1 MIKRSRILA
10 FFLLLIFIGSLMGTT
25 TNSVLQDIKL
35 GLDLQG
41 GFEVLYD
48 VESLNKGQEV
58 NNDTLVH
65 TVDALN
71 RRINVLGVSE
81 PNIQIEGK
89 RIRVQLAGIEDQ
101 SEAREILGT
110 QAELTF
116 RDVNDN
122 IMMDGT
128 DLVEGSAKFT
138 IDSRTNQPVVV
149 VEMKDRKKWQNVTQ
163 TVVDMYPNN
172 KLVIWMDFEEGVD
185 SYAEAAASGSSK
197 LLSDPAVRQV
207 FTSTEVTIEGNF
219 TKEEAEN
226 LASLLNAG
234 SLPVKLTEVYSTSV
248 GAQFGEEALTKT
260 ITAGII
266 GIALIFLFMIVFYRF
281 PGFIATITLSIYV
294 YLILVVFDWM
304 NAVLTLPGIAALI
317 LGVGMAVDAN
327 ILTYERLKEELKVG
341 RSLKAAFQAG
351 NKTSFVTILDA
362 NITTLL
368 AAGVLFFFGTS
379 SVKGFATMLIVS
391 ILMSFLTAVYGSRL
405 FLWLWIN
412 SGFLKDKPGW
422 FGVKRS
428 SIHQLSENKTT
439 LELHT
444 PFDRFDFV
452 KNRKKFYVITSAL
465 LVAGIIILSIFRLN
479 LGIDFTS
486 GTRVEIDAGKPVTAE
501 EISTELDAINLSSS
515 DIVLSGDEKDRG
527 VVRYKGEL
535 TQQEIADLKAH
546 FSEKYG
552 SEPNVSTVSPTV
564 GKELAKNALYALAIA
579 ALGIIIYVSF
589 RFEYTMGIASILG
602 LLHDAFFIIA
612 VFSFIRLEVDITFI
626 AAVLTIVGY
635 SINDTIVTFDRIR
648 ENLKAKRRLK
658 TEEDIADVVNKGLRQ
673 TLTRSINTILTVIV
687 TVVALLIFG
696 SESILNFSVALLV
709 GLIAGTYSS
718 IFISAQIWYDL
729 KVRELRKNG
738 PIDTV
743 KEKKK
748 WSSDEP
754 QV

>member
-1 MIKRSRILA
+1 MVKRSRILA

-25 TNSVLQDIKL
+25 TNSVLKDIKL

-48 VESLNKGQEV
+48 VEAIHDDQVV
-58 NNDTLVH
+58 NNDTLIH
-65 TVDALN
+65 TVEAL
-71 RRINVLGVSE
+71 RKRIDVLGVSE
-81 PNIQIEGK
+81 PNYQIEGK
-89 RIRVQLAGIEDQ
+89 RIRVQLAGIDDQ
-101 SEAREILGT
+101 AEAREILGT

-149 VEMKDRKKWQNVTQ
+149 VEMKDKKKWQNVTQ

-185 SYAEAAASGSSK
+185 SYAEAAVSGSSK

-341 RSLKAAFQAG
+341 RSLKA
-351 NKTSFVTILDA
+351 
-362 NITTLL
+362 
-368 AAGVLFFFGTS
+368 
-379 SVKGFATMLIVS
+379 
-391 ILMSFLTAVYGSRL
+391 
-405 FLWLWIN
+405 
-412 SGFLKDKPGW
+412 
-422 FGVKRS
+422 
-428 SIHQLSENKTT
+428 
-439 LELHT
+439 
-444 PFDRFDFV
+444 
-452 KNRKKFYVITSAL
+452 
-465 LVAGIIILSIFRLN
+465 
-479 LGIDFTS
+479 
-486 GTRVEIDAGKPVTAE
+486 
-501 EISTELDAINLSSS
+501 
-515 DIVLSGDEKDRG
+515 
-527 VVRYKGEL
+527 
-535 TQQEIADLKAH
+535 
-546 FSEKYG
+546 
-552 SEPNVSTVSPTV
+552 
-564 GKELAKNALYALAIA
+564 
-579 ALGIIIYVSF
+579 
-589 RFEYTMGIASILG
+589 
-602 LLHDAFFIIA
+602 
-612 VFSFIRLEVDITFI
+612 
-626 AAVLTIVGY
+626 
-635 SINDTIVTFDRIR
+635 
-648 ENLKAKRRLK
+648 
-658 TEEDIADVVNKGLRQ
+658 
-673 TLTRSINTILTVIV
+673 
-687 TVVALLIFG
+687 
-696 SESILNFSVALLV
+696 
-709 GLIAGTYSS
+709 
-718 IFISAQIWYDL
+718 
-729 KVRELRKNG
+729 
-738 PIDTV
+738 
-743 KEKKK
+743 
-748 WSSDEP
+748 
-754 QV
+754 